1 MQPKKCN
8 FLLLN
13 LESNDILSG
22 HFINIFKFLIESKLS
37 ILVFCVLIVVT
48 MINFS
53 TFFHRLF
60 REYMLVYL
68 LKKYLHINVIIGTIC
83 TL

>member
-1 MQPKKCN
+1 M
-8 FLLLN
+8 
-13 LESNDILSG
+13 ESNDFLSG
-22 HFINIFKFLIESKLS
+22 HFIDIFKFLIESKLS

-53 TFFHRLF
+53 TFFHQLF

-68 LKKYLHINVIIGTIC
+68 LKKYLHINVIIGTKC
-83 TL
+83 TLLN